1 MSVGIT
7 SVDSPALYMAD
18 SLGIETGDVKP
29 GVLWK
34 CDLDPILVSA
44 RNRGNTEFEINE
56 PSLQKALPNLTAHIW
71 KKLERSLPKLAN
83 NPKNVHDIAIYS
95 LWSGKKPFY
104 TINNKK
110 QIHHLEK
117 HWIANFYPLYRKGY
131 YKASYHFKMWL
142 KGVQTK
148 M

>member
-56 PSLQKALPNLTAHIW
+56 PSLQKALPNLTAHI
-71 KKLERSLPKLAN
+71 
-83 NPKNVHDIAIYS
+83 
-95 LWSGKKPFY
+95 
-104 TINNKK
+104 
-110 QIHHLEK
+110 
-117 HWIANFYPLYRKGY
+117 
-131 YKASYHFKMWL
+131 
-142 KGVQTK
+142 
-148 M
+148 